1 MRIDCHSHVME
12 AEHLSGEFMQD
23 MQRFLN
29 EAGVGNYSV
38 AAPPPAQMQTVFRQG
53 VEKAIVFGLQ
63 ASASGINVPNDYVAS
78 YVAEFP
84 DRLVGYCSV
93 DPLDPDARRELE
105 RSHRE
110 LGLKGLKLGPIYQH
124 VHPHDK
130 RFYPLY
136 QYCNEVRMPL
146 LFHQGS
152 TTPRSAPLRVSSP
165 LFLEDIAIEFPNLK
179 IQIAHMGHPW
189 YTETIQVLRKQRNV
203 IADISSLWPRPWQF
217 YNAMILAQEYGVTDQ
232 IVYGTD
238 FPFATPEDT
247 INGFLG
253 LNKMVEGTH
262 LPRVRDDVIE
272 AILDKN
278 GERLLGFLWE

>member
-1 MRIDCHSHVME
+1 MRIDAHSHVFGE
-12 AEHLSGEFMQD
+12 NHLSGEFAKD

-29 EAGVGNYSV
+29 EAGVSDYSLD
-38 AAPPPAQMQTVFRQG
+38 APPTAHFKTVFAEG

-63 ASASGINVPNDYVAS
+63 ANASGINVPNDYVAE
-78 YVAEFP
+78 YIAEFP
-84 DRLVGYCSV
+84 DKVAGYCSV
-93 DPLDPDARRELE
+93 DPTDPGARLE
-105 RSHRE
+105 IDRSYHE

-136 QYCNEVRMPL
+136 QRCNELGMPL

-152 TTPRSAPLRVSSP
+152 TTPRTAPLRVSSP
-165 LFLEDIAIEFPNLK
+165 LLIEDIAIEFPKLK

-189 YTETIQVLRKQRNV
+189 YTETIQVLRKQPNV
-203 IADISSLWPRPWQF
+203 FADISSLWPRPWQF

-238 FPFATPEDT
+238 YPFATPEDT
-247 INGFLG
+247 IQGFLG
-253 LNKMVEGTH
+253 LNKMVEGTN
-262 LPRVRDDVIE
+262 LPRVREDVIE
-272 AILDKN
+272 AIMDKN
-278 GERLLGFLWE
+278 AERIYGFLWG